1 MKLFDDFE
9 AVKFPEEN
17 LIFITKRG
25 YLYYLNVKIGE
36 STRTLVLIT

>member
-17 LIFITKRG
+17 LIFVTHDG
-25 YLYYLNVKIGE
+25 C
-36 STRTLVLIT
+36 